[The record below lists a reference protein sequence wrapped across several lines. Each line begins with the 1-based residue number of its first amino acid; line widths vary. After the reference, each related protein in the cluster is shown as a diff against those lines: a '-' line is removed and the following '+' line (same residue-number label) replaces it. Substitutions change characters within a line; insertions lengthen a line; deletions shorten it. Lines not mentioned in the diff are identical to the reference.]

1 MHNNYYKYTTS
12 SQTDELADI
21 KQNINNM
28 PPNSSVENSFDH
40 KYDAY
45 IRNNLVYSNLDLG
58 RETLYKTETAH

>member
-28 PPNSSVENSFDH
+28 PTNSSVENSFDH
-40 KYDAY
+40 KYDAH
-45 IRNNLVYSNLDLG
+45 IRTNLVYSNL
-58 RETLYKTETAH
+58 

>member
-21 KQNINNM
+21 KQNINNV

-45 IRNNLVYSNLDLG
+45 IRTNLVYSNL
-58 RETLYKTETAH
+58 